1 MKVIKK
7 KYHLKREVIDTIIVS
22 LAFIGLMLIIAG
34 IEMLKF

>member
-7 KYHLKREVIDTIIVS
+7 KYHLRQEVIDSIIAI
-22 LAFIGLMLIIAG
+22 LLFLGLMLIISG

>member
-7 KYHLKREVIDTIIVS
+7 KYHIRKEVIDSIIAI
-22 LAFIGLMLIIAG
+22 LIFLGLMLIISG